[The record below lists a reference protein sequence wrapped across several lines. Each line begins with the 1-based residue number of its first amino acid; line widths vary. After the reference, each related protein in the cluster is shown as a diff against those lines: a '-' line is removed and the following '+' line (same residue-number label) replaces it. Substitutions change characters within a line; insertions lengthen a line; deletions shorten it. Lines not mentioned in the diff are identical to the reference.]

1 MSEHKPY
8 RILVIANES
17 IDGSELRALL
27 PDGSAVLVVAPAL
40 SSRLRFWV
48 SDVDPARRRA
58 ERRLAL
64 SLPGLHGDGIQVE
77 TAIGDSQPLQAIAD
91 GLRLF
96 PADEI
101 VLVTH
106 DEDEQHW
113 VEQDLVE
120 RARKSFP
127 GYPIVHLIAG
137 ARRLHVAA

>member
-1 MSEHKPY
+1 MSEQKPF

-27 PDGSAVLVVAPAL
+27 PDGSEVLVVAPAL

-64 SLPGLHGDGIQVE
+64 SLRGLHGEGLEVAG
-77 TAIGDSQPLQAIAD
+77 AIGDAEPLQAIAD
-91 GLRLF
+91 GLRVF

-106 DEDEQHW
+106 SEDEEHW
-113 VEQDLVE
+113 VEHDLVE
-120 RARKSFP
+120 RARALFD
-127 GYPIVHLIAG
+127 GYPIVHLVAG
-137 ARRLHVAA
+137 TRRLHVAA

>member
-1 MSEHKPY
+1 MSERNPF

-17 IDGSELRALL
+17 IDGSELRGLL
-27 PDGSAVLVVAPAL
+27 PDGSEVLVVAPAL

-58 ERRLAL
+58 ERRLDL
-64 SLPGLHGDGIQVE
+64 SLRGLSGGGLEVAG
-77 TAIGDSQPLQAIAD
+77 AIGDAEPLQAIAD
-91 GLRLF
+91 GLRVF

-106 DEDEQHW
+106 TEDEEHW
-113 VEQDLVE
+113 VEHDLVE
-120 RARKSFP
+120 RARAAFE
-127 GYPIVHLIAG
+127 GYPIVHLVAG